1 MSQLGEKGLTSGELL
16 MYATAVVWE
25 NRRIQKHIDR
35 ASRETAKRLK
45 SSQLNVLSF

>member
-1 MSQLGEKGLTSGELL
+1 MSQVGEKELTSGELL

-25 NRRIQKHIDR
+25 NRRIQMHIDR

-45 SSQLNVLSF
+45 SSQINVLSF